1 MIEFKG
7 VHLKFGEEEVLKGVS
22 FRCPPQQVTAIM
34 GPSGSGKSTA
44 LRLIMGFLRP
54 GQGRLYV
61 DGEDVTHIR
70 EKAWVRVRRKMGMV
84 FQHSALFDS
93 LTVCQNVAFYPHFVD
108 KQPWRKVR
116 PAVMDLL
123 GELGLAGDAD
133 KLPEELSGG
142 MQRRVALARS
152 LIYRPKILLYDEPTT
167 GLDPHMTEVVS
178 DLIDEMNERYKVTSV
193 VVSHDLPSIHNI
205 ADHVVLISGG
215 ESYDVGRPSELL
227 TSGQPAVARFAGNW
241 RAQIREYSA
250 EMGVCEEDHPECP
263 RRRSRPVEGMI
274 FGEEG

>member
-1 MIEFKG
+1 MIEFKD
-7 VHLKFGEEEVLKGVS
+7 VHLSFGDTEVLQGVS
-22 FRCPPQQVTAIM
+22 FHCPPHQVTAIM

-44 LRLIMGFLRP
+44 LRLVMGFLRP
-54 GQGRLYV
+54 DQGTLLV
-61 DGEDVTHIR
+61 DGEDVSSLK

-116 PAVMDLL
+116 PQVLELL
-123 GELGLAGDAD
+123 RELGLEHDAD

-178 DLIDEMNERYKVTSV
+178 DLIDEMNERYEVTSV
-193 VVSHDLPSIHNI
+193 VVSHDLPSIHDI
-205 ADHVVLISGG
+205 ADHVVLISDGQ
-215 ESYDVGRPSELL
+215 SYTVGAPSELL
-227 TSGQPAVARFAGNW
+227 TSEQPAVQRFAGSW
-241 RAQIREYSA
+241 RQQIRSYST
-250 EMGVCEEDHPECP
+250 EMGVCLDDRPDCP
-263 RRRSRPVEGMI
+263 RQRRRPGEGKI
-274 FGEEG
+274 